1 MARKPP
7 SLDHVKH
14 VWNGKKWYSYFN
26 TGQKRDGKAIY
37 ARLPDYSSAS
47 FWPSYAARKAHRD
60 ARTTAV
66 AYTVAD
72 LLRAYQKG
80 AKFAKLA
87 ANTQKLYVGAIGKIE
102 KVWGEFPVND
112 LSPYYVRRAIDGEG
126 WGGATQKIVTAVI
139 GTAYT
144 WGRRNELA
152 NVDPVKDIERP
163 KGGEH
168 QPWPDDLVEAALQCD
183 DDTTRLAVH
192 LLYFTGQRIGDVLK
206 MRWGDVRPDH
216 IYVEQEKTGKV
227 VEPPIIAALQNELD
241 RTPRRG
247 IRILDGVNY
256 NHLRRKLQMFTKAH
270 GVHTV
275 PHGLRKN
282 AVNVLLE
289 AGCTIAEVA
298 AITGQ
303 TFQVVEHYAAKVN
316 RRKLGNAAIVKLA
329 AHRTKSA

>member
-7 SLDHVKH
+7 SIDHVKH

-26 TGQKRDGKAIY
+26 TGQKRDGKPIY
-37 ARLPDYSSAS
+37 ARLPDFSSAS
-47 FWPSYAARKAHRD
+47 FWPSYAGRKAHRD
-60 ARTTAV
+60 ARQSSS

-72 LLRAYQKG
+72 LLQAYQKS
-80 AKFAKLA
+80 AKFDKLA
-87 ANTQKLYVGAIGKIE
+87 ENTKQSYVSAIRKIE
-102 KVWGEFPVND
+102 RVWGEFPVND
-112 LSPYYVRRAIDGEG
+112 LTPYYVRRAIDGEG
-126 WGGATQKIVTAVI
+126 WGGPTQNLVTAII
-139 GTAYT
+139 GAIYT
-144 WGRRNELA
+144 WGRRNELTSG
-152 NVDPVKDIERP
+152 DPVKDIERP

-168 QPWPDDLVEAALQCD
+168 QPWPDDLVEAALVCD
-183 DDTTRLAVH
+183 DDTVRLAVH

-227 VEPPIIAALQNELD
+227 VEPPIIAALQTELD
-241 RTPRRG
+241 RTPRKG
-247 IRILDGVNY
+247 IRILEGVNY
-256 NHLRRKLQMFTKAH
+256 NFLRRRLQKFTNAR

-316 RRKLGNAAIVKLA
+316 RRKLGSAAIVKLE
-329 AHRTKSA
+329 AHRKKGA